1 MTGFTIAEIAS
12 SLGSDATGDTS
23 IRVFAVREPSEA
35 GPGDLAIA
43 LYPQFVEALGQGS
56 ARAAILC
63 PGTNWQD
70 LGLEAAI
77 FVREPQL
84 DFARLTH
91 VFLPP
96 RQVEPG
102 IHPTAVV
109 DPTARVG
116 NNVSIGPFTQ
126 IEADVEIGENSVFS
140 GHCTLGPDTRI
151 GPGACIRSGVRI
163 GPGVR
168 TGSNFVCQSNTV
180 IGADG
185 FSYVTPS
192 PDSIRNAKATGHVV
206 PPDPDVP
213 IVKINSLGGIVIG
226 DDVEIGA
233 NCTIDRATISRTV
246 IGDGTKID
254 NLVHIAHNV
263 QIGRNC
269 LICGLVAMGG
279 SVRLGDRV
287 FLGGHVGV
295 GDHVNVGSDVMV
307 GGMSAVISHVPSGRI
322 MMGNPAMKMNLNIDA
337 YKALR
342 RLPRL
347 AKRVRNLERLASA
360 GGNDSND

>member
-23 IRVFAVREPSEA
+23 IRVFAVCEPSEA

-43 LYPQFVEALGQGS
+43 LDPRFVEALGQGH
-56 ARAAILC
+56 ARAAILR
-63 PGTNWQD
+63 PGTGWQD

-77 FVREPQL
+77 FARQPKL
-84 DFARLTH
+84 DFARLTQ
-91 VFLPP
+91 VFVPP

-109 DPTARVG
+109 DPSATIAD
-116 NNVSIGPFTQ
+116 NVSIGPFTHV
-126 IEADVEIGENSVFS
+126 EPGVEIGAHSRVF
-140 GHCTLGPDTRI
+140 GHCTLGPDTQI
-151 GPGACIRSGVRI
+151 GPGACIHFGVRI
-163 GPGVR
+163 GPRVR

-192 PDSIRNAKATGHVV
+192 PDSIQDAKATGHVV

-213 IVKINSLGGIVIG
+213 IVRINSLGGIVIG

-233 NCTIDRATISRTV
+233 NCTIDRGTISRTV
-246 IGDGTKID
+246 VGDGTKID

-263 QIGRNC
+263 QIGKNC

-295 GDHVNVGSDVMV
+295 GDHVKVGSDVMV

-347 AKRVRNLERLASA
+347 AKRVENLERLASA